1 MVLLKKQHLIYDIF
15 SIKNQEDLLLEW
27 AEAIG
32 EHVKSWCDFQL
43 NHCKYGYADK
53 IRYIHKFLT
62 IVKANKAHYSI
73 FDRCVKEHMYK
84 GFDSLI
90 CSELI
95 KIWDRYEK
103 PAIYNYDDVYNDKTY
118 MALGEAVI
126 LGHCDLML
134 WPLPQKEITSQT
146 SSTQGS
152 ENQSRPKEFLN
163 GHAVYDER
171 FAYIKNQL
179 S

>member
-1 MVLLKKQHLIYDIF
+1 
-15 SIKNQEDLLLEW
+15 
-27 AEAIG
+27 
-32 EHVKSWCDFQL
+32 
-43 NHCKYGYADK
+43 
-53 IRYIHKFLT
+53 
-62 IVKANKAHYSI
+62 
-73 FDRCVKEHMYK
+73 
-84 GFDSLI
+84 
-90 CSELI
+90 
-95 KIWDRYEK
+95 
-103 PAIYNYDDVYNDKTY
+103 

-171 FAYIKNQL
+171 FAYIKKINL
-179 S
+179 ARS